1 MKKFNYQEVLSF
13 WFAEDQRHKWFAKDK
28 NFDEEITL
36 KFYDQYN
43 DIANEFNYSG
53 KSPEEILAAI
63 IILDQFSRN
72 MFRDVPK
79 AFATDDQ
86 ALALTKYCIQ
96 KSIDQQ
102 LSDSYKHFLYMPLM
116 HSENL
121 EDQELSVKL
130 FAFDNSACEYA
141 KMHRDIIKRFG
152 RFPHR
157 NNILGRKSTTEELE
171 FLKQKNSSF

>member
-13 WFAEDQRHKWFAKDK
+13 WFAEDHKQKWFAKDK

-43 DIANEFNYSG
+43 DIANEFNCSG
-53 KSPEEILAAI
+53 KSSEEILAAI
-63 IILDQFSRN
+63 IVLDQFSRN
-72 MFRDVPK
+72 MFRDTPK

-86 ALALTKYCIQ
+86 ALALTKYCIK

-102 LSDSYKHFLYMPLM
+102 LSDSHKHFLYMPLM

-130 FAFDNSACEYA
+130 FAFDNRACEYA
-141 KMHRDIIKRFG
+141 KMHRDIIKHFS